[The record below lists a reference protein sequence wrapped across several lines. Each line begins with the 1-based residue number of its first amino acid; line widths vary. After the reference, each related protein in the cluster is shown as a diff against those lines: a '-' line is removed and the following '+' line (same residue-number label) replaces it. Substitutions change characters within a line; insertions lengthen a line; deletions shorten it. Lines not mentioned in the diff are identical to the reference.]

1 MMKKTALITG
11 GARGIGL
18 GISEALAK
26 EGFNLAI
33 CGTKNE
39 SEAVGSLEILKEHG
53 AEILYIKADISVR
66 EDREKIISEIKSRF
80 GTLNLLVNNAGVAPS
95 NRVDILDADEES
107 FDRLININ
115 LKGPY
120 FLTRLAAKWMV
131 DEKNADSSFQGMVI
145 NISSISSDTPSVN
158 RGDYCISKAGVGMA
172 TKLWA
177 VRLAEFDIPVYEIRP
192 GIIMTDMTSG
202 VKEKYDNLIAD
213 GITLQKRWGFPEDVG
228 KAAAMLARGDMAYST
243 GSVFNIDG
251 GLTVNRL

>member
-1 MMKKTALITG
+1 MKKTALITG

-26 EGFNLAI
+26 EGFNLAV
-33 CGTKNE
+33 CGTKDENE
-39 SEAVGSLEILKEHG
+39 VGGSLEILKLHG
-53 AEILYIKADISVR
+53 AEVLYIKADISSGK
-66 EDREKIISEIKSRF
+66 DRERIISEIKSRF

-95 NRVDILDADEES
+95 SRVDILDADEES

-120 FLTRLAAKWMV
+120 FLTRLAARWMV
-131 DEKNADSSFQGMVI
+131 EKKNADSSFQGMII

-202 VKEKYDNLIAD
+202 VKEKYDKLIAD

>member
-1 MMKKTALITG
+1 MKKTALVTG

-26 EGFNLAI
+26 EGFDLAI
-33 CGTKNE
+33 CGTKDE
-39 SEAVGSLEILKEHG
+39 SDVSDALGVPRMHG
-53 AEILYIKADISVR
+53 ADVFYVKADISKE
-66 EDREKIISEIKSRF
+66 EDRERLIVEVKRHY
-80 GTLNLLVNNAGVAPS
+80 GQLNLLVNNAGVAPS
-95 NRVDILDADEES
+95 QRLDILDADEDS
-107 FDRLININ
+107 FDRLMNIN

-120 FLTRLAAKWMV
+120 FLTKHVAKWMV
-131 DEKNADSSFQGMVI
+131 AEKTADSSFQGMII
-145 NISSISSDTPSVN
+145 NISSISSDVPSVN
-158 RGDYCISKAGVGMA
+158 RGDYCISKAGIGMA

-202 VKEKYDNLIAD
+202 VKEKYDRLIEE
-213 GITLQKRWGFPEDVG
+213 GITLQKRWGFPEDIG

-251 GLTVNRL
+251 GLTLNRL